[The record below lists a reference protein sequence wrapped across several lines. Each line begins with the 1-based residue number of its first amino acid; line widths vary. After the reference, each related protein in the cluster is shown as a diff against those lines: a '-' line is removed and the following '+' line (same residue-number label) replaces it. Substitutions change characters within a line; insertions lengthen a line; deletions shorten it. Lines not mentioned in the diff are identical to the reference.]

1 MDDYSLWTGCA
12 TKMGADPI
20 KHRGGLDNLVIQYVP
35 ISAHQAFTHLHLL
48 RTRFF
53 FM

>member
-1 MDDYSLWTGCA
+1 MDEGA

-20 KHRGGLDNLVIQYVP
+20 KHRGGLDGLVIKYIL
-35 ISAHQAFTHLHLL
+35 ISAHQAFAYLHLL